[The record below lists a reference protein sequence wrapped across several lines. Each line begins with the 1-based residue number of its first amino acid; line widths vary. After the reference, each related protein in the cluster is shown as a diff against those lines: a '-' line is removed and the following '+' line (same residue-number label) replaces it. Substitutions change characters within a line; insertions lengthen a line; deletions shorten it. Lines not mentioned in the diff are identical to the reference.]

1 MVMESKDI
9 LIMNSTI
16 IGGILILL
24 TISSFSENEFPN
36 RSIFVVIA
44 VVVVIIFSISSISI
58 LFDKQEQIIKKYSK
72 MGFIALIGFMIFIGI
87 TNIINIISPEIWKK
101 YASLIKLLLA
111 IQRLFRIAIQINFY
125 RRYIVA

>member
-36 RSIFVVIA
+36 RSI
-44 VVVVIIFSISSISI
+44 
-58 LFDKQEQIIKKYSK
+58 L
-72 MGFIALIGFMIFIGI
+72 
-87 TNIINIISPEIWKK
+87 
-101 YASLIKLLLA
+101 
-111 IQRLFRIAIQINFY
+111 
-125 RRYIVA
+125 

>member
-36 RSIFVVIA
+36 RSIFVV
-44 VVVVIIFSISSISI
+44 
-58 LFDKQEQIIKKYSK
+58 
-72 MGFIALIGFMIFIGI
+72 
-87 TNIINIISPEIWKK
+87 
-101 YASLIKLLLA
+101 
-111 IQRLFRIAIQINFY
+111 
-125 RRYIVA
+125 

>member
-58 LFDKQEQIIKKYSK
+58 LYDKQEQIIKKYSK
-72 MGFIALIGFMIFIGI
+72 MGFIVLIGFMIFIGI
-87 TNIINIISPEIWKK
+87 TNIINIISPDIWKK
-101 YASLIKLLLA
+101 YAITNK
-111 IQRLFRIAIQINFY
+111 IAFSNTTTFSNSNTN
-125 RRYIVA
+125 

>member
-58 LFDKQEQIIKKYSK
+58 LYDKQEQIIKKYSK
-72 MGFIALIGFMIFIGI
+72 IGFMIFIGI
-87 TNIINIISPEIWKK
+87 TNIINIISPDIWKK
-101 YASLIKLLLA
+101 YAITNK
-111 IQRLFRIAIQINFY
+111 IAFSNTTTFSNSNTK
-125 RRYIVA
+125 

>member
-58 LFDKQEQIIKKYSK
+58 LYDKQEQIIKKYSK
-72 MGFIALIGFMIFIGI
+72 MGFIVL
-87 TNIINIISPEIWKK
+87 TNIINIISPDIWKK
-101 YASLIKLLLA
+101 YAITNK
-111 IQRLFRIAIQINFY
+111 IAFSNTTT
-125 RRYIVA
+125 VSNTNTK

>member
-36 RSIFVVIA
+36 RSTFVVIA
-44 VVVVIIFSISSISI
+44 VGVVIIFSISSISI
-58 LFDKQEQIIKKYSK
+58 LYDKQERIIKKYSK

-87 TNIINIISPEIWKK
+87 TNIINIISPDIWKK
-101 YASLIKLLLA
+101 YAITNK
-111 IQRLFRIAIQINFY
+111 IAFSNTTTLSNSNTK
-125 RRYIVA
+125 

>member
-58 LFDKQEQIIKKYSK
+58 LYDKQEQIIKKYSDRIYSIDRIYDLYRNNK
-72 MGFIALIGFMIFIGI
+72 YYQYYIARHLE
-87 TNIINIISPEIWKK
+87 EIC
-101 YASLIKLLLA
+101 YH
-111 IQRLFRIAIQINFY
+111 
-125 RRYIVA
+125 